1 MRERGIALLLALGAL
16 AAFYGLWLRPAP
28 SLDPDADAA
37 RPTSA
42 ERRGNG
48 YAALFE
54 WLEKSGVQVR
64 SWRERYTAL
73 ADADIPPRGNL
84 LVLTLPGVELFR
96 NDEFAALDR
105 WVRRG
110 NTLLINAALLDQPGW
125 AAGRE
130 SGVVT
135 EVESLTSIEFETREV
150 REARLDD
157 TPLAERVR
165 QADARD
171 AKKGGDTDEH
181 EEDGED
187 EESADAP
194 HESYDVPEK
203 IPLAATGPH
212 ALLAGV
218 HQLALETDYQP
229 QQWSLRMPYDNFVLT
244 LARAAD
250 GEGALFEQRL
260 GAGRIVL
267 AAGGTLFSNRA
278 LGNDDNARLFANLVA
293 VAMARD
299 GVVLFDDLRQG
310 LSASYDPAR
319 FYRDSRLY
327 TTIFILAGLWFA
339 WVLGGTKL
347 RAPAPE
353 MHDPSEAELV
363 RRAGG
368 LIARTVPPWHAAL
381 ALFDHFFTRVARAAR
396 AVRPQDRERGELWH
410 WLERHAAILP
420 QELDQLKGWYAD
432 AHAQRKLPLVPLQ
445 NLLDNLER
453 RLKT

>member
-37 RPTSA
+37 RPTTA
-42 ERRGNG
+42 EKRGSG

-54 WLEKSGVQVR
+54 WLEKSGVRVR

-73 ADADIPPRGNL
+73 AESDLPSRGNL
-84 LVLTLPGVELFR
+84 LVLTLPGVDMFR
-96 NDEFAALDR
+96 NDEFGALDK
-105 WVRRG
+105 WVRQG

-130 SGVVT
+130 SGAVT

-171 AKKGGDTDEH
+171 SREDDEA
-181 EEDGED
+181 D
-187 EESADAP
+187 EEEGKEDSEQP
-194 HESYDVPEK
+194 RRGSFEVPEK
-203 IPLAATGPH
+203 IALAATGPH
-212 ALLAGV
+212 VLLDGV
-218 HQLALETDYQP
+218 HTLALETDYEP

-250 GEGALFEQRL
+250 GEGALFEQRV
-260 GAGRIVL
+260 GAGRILL

-278 LGNDDNARLFANLVA
+278 LGNDDNARLFANIVA
-293 VAMARD
+293 VTMSRD

-327 TTIFILAGLWFA
+327 TTIFILAALWLV
-339 WVLGGTKL
+339 WVVGGTKL
-347 RAPAPE
+347 RAPAAE
-353 MHDPSEAELV
+353 SHDPSEAELV

-368 LIARTVPPWHAAL
+368 LIARTVPPGHTAL

-396 AVRPQDRERGELWH
+396 AVRPQDSDRGELFH
-410 WLERHAAILP
+410 WLQRHAAILP